1 MKCFGKFVIGSA
13 NCRKCE
19 YLLSCRYYKMTGK
32 KMDAREHIVSFDA
45 AQELCECADF
55 DHIPG
60 NEEPFDFNREI
71 ILALSRFFR
80 YMLELDEYSIG
91 IIAEVVSPENKGV
104 HCTVP
109 YLSRI
114 HGCSRQAMHR
124 KILDIIARRP
134 ELTSLLKSTM
144 YKLSAGRQLFIRRRS
159 EQAIAENLL

>member
-124 KILDIIARRP
+124 KLMKIIGAHP
-134 ELTSLLKSTM
+134 ELAGLFRNTL
-144 YKLSAGRQLFIRRRS
+144 YKLSDARQSFLRRR
-159 EQAIAENLL
+159 AAGAGNK